1 VDAFPRQDQGPF
13 DGVTVRTGE
22 VDVRAPLT
30 SPRAARRPEDRRVR
44 PHQLALFGRRNPYH
58 SERVVGTKRREDTP
72 VHTEVRVVHMLAL
85 HHPIQVKRQPPEVC
99 SSHGTT
105 LAVSRA
111 ERSAMLDYPSLRF
124 IDASHV
130 ETGVTDLR
138 GFEVLTSTGKKLGAL
153 DGLIVDPPERSIR
166 YAVVDR
172 GHRRRERLLVP
183 LTVAQLDVDRKAI
196 QVDLNGDEIASVEPD
211 VFPEFSQTDTQSAIL
226 TARFRLPM

>member
-1 VDAFPRQDQGPF
+1 
-13 DGVTVRTGE
+13 
-22 VDVRAPLT
+22 
-30 SPRAARRPEDRRVR
+30 
-44 PHQLALFGRRNPYH
+44 
-58 SERVVGTKRREDTP
+58 
-72 VHTEVRVVHMLAL
+72 
-85 HHPIQVKRQPPEVC
+85 
-99 SSHGTT
+99 
-105 LAVSRA
+105 
-111 ERSAMLDYPSLRF
+111 MLDYPSLRF